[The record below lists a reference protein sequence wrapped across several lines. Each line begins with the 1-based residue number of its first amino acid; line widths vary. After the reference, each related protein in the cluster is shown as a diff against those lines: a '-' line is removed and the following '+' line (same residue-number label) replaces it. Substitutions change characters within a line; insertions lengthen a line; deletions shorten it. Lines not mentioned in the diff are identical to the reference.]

1 MEAWS
6 IQKYEQPYL
15 DVRAIRLD
23 AGSGEL
29 IVEAA
34 SGEYVIERE
43 GGADAETAGRL
54 ESLRSPGAAL
64 WQEVRRE
71 GGAWTELLQQM
82 DYLGLLRDA
91 SKSARAADAQE
102 RERRALDGAIGRAAA
117 WVLARTPD
125 ASRGALREGVGRVLG
140 HVEGLL
146 HDLARTSFPDLAPP
160 SSSGEVVPLASVL
173 ALDNFYLQVAM
184 IQALY
189 ERRSAPASLAAGY
202 LLLLDVAER
211 LDLPGRELGRAFA
224 RRLQDELAG
233 GVYASR
239 DVRVHV
245 DCLATFLVRSTGSDA
260 GRFCRAAFRP
270 DGRRSGLDF
279 MVEVERVV
287 AEVSSRVGTPRYLA
301 AVSEPDAP
309 LALAQGCYL
318 QEYHV
323 TSRFVEILTPMMA
336 KRLAPPLRQRMF
348 KYYAEEV
355 GHEAFEYES
364 CRRLGLTH
372 EQIVDSEPLPLHV
385 AYVDAF
391 THLAEVDPVGYF
403 VSLFIT
409 EGLLGVAPPL
419 DGPLRRLTGE
429 GDRFD
434 DGAGR
439 HAALNEE
446 YNHTSLSRLFMA
458 DVASV
463 SEAAQSAAI
472 SYMLLLLELNY
483 RAWDDLLEQ
492 YSAPDPWR
500 SRAPS
505 AAQAAEEGQG

>member
-34 SGEYVIERE
+34 NGEYVIERE
-43 GGADAETAGRL
+43 GGADEETAGRL

-64 WQEVRRE
+64 WQEVRGE
-71 GGAWTELLQQM
+71 GGARAWAELLQQM

-91 SKSARAADAQE
+91 SKGAHAADVPE
-102 RERRALDGAIGRAAA
+102 RERRALDGAIARAAA

-125 ASRGALREGVGRVLG
+125 AAVAALREGVGRMLG
-140 HVEGLL
+140 HAEGLL
-146 HDLARTSFPDLAPP
+146 LDLTRTSFPDLAPLAP
-160 SSSGEVVPLASVL
+160 PGEAAPLAAVL

-184 IQALY
+184 IQAMY
-189 ERRSAPASLAAGY
+189 ERRSAPASLVASY
-202 LLLLDVAER
+202 LLLLDVAGR
-211 LDLPGRELGRAFA
+211 LGLPGREGGRAFA
-224 RRLQDELAG
+224 RRVQEELSG

-239 DVRVHV
+239 DTRVHV
-245 DCLATFLVRSTGSDA
+245 DCLATFLVRSTGGDA

-270 DGRRSGLDF
+270 DGRKSGLVF
-279 MVEVERVV
+279 MVDVERVV
-287 AEVSSRVGTPRYLA
+287 AEASSRIGTPRFLA
-301 AVSEPDAP
+301 AVSEPGAP
-309 LALAQGCYL
+309 RALAQGCYL

-323 TSRFVEILTPMMA
+323 TLRFVEILTPMMA
-336 KRLAPPLRQRMF
+336 KRLAPPLRRRMF

-355 GHEAFEYES
+355 GHEAFEYQS
-364 CRRLGLTH
+364 CRSLGLTH

-391 THLAEVDPVGYF
+391 THLAEVDAVGYF

-419 DGPLRRLTGE
+419 DSPLRRLTGE
-429 GDRFD
+429 GERFD

-463 SEAAQSAAI
+463 SEGAQSAAI
-472 SYMLLLLELNY
+472 DFMLLLLELNY
-483 RAWDDLLEQ
+483 RAWDDLLDQ
-492 YSAPDPWR
+492 YGASDPWR
-500 SRAPS
+500 SRAPT
-505 AAQAAEEGQG
+505 AEELPG